1 MRYKCKICG
10 YIHEGNFP
18 DDFMC
23 PICGYDVSYFERI
36 NNDLLDDD
44 ITAAVDSAFDETKPS
59 GIINDNVDDKKVRID
74 QFNPGIMRINEK
86 CINCGLCLKTCS
98 ENVNVSYDL
107 NICKNPI
114 CLSCGQ
120 CILKCPV
127 GALVPKYSYR
137 EVKNVIDEN
146 KKIVVALT
154 SPGIRV
160 SIGEPFGFEAGE
172 NLEGKLVSSLRAL
185 GFDYVFDTT
194 FGADVTIVEEV
205 AELAK
210 RISSKENIPQFTS
223 CCPAWIKY
231 AEIYHPELLP
241 NISTCKSP
249 IGMQC
254 ALIKS
259 YFCEQKGFD
268 SNNVVTVAITPCTA
282 KKMEA
287 KEYSLYVDYV
297 LTASELAMLIKEE
310 NIKFD
315 SLKNGNYDD
324 LMNKGSGSG
333 VIFGNTGG
341 VMEAAV
347 RQLYKILTNSEPKDD
362 FLNLKDLRGI
372 DGIKEA
378 SININGFNLNV
389 AVIHGMKNVE
399 FILEKDRYKK
409 YHFIE
414 VMNCLGGCIGGGG
427 QPLTQ
432 INEYNDVVKKRIN
445 GLYSIDNETKIK
457 CSQSNPDVKK
467 LYNNYLKKPLSEKSE
482 KLLHTSYNDKSSL
495 LGEK

>member
-1 MRYKCKICG
+1 MKYKCKICG
-10 YIHEGNFP
+10 YIHEGDLP
-18 DDFMC
+18 DDYIC
-23 PICGYDVSYFERI
+23 PICGYDSSYFEKI
-36 NNDLLDDD
+36 GDELLNDD
-44 ITAAVDSAFDETKPS
+44 ITAVVDSIIEDVKANR
-59 GIINDNVDDKKVRID
+59 IINDNPEDKRVRID
-74 QFNPGIMRINEK
+74 PYNPGIMRINEK

-98 ENVNVSYDL
+98 EDVNISYDL
-107 NICKNPI
+107 NKCDNPI

-127 GALVPKYSYR
+127 GAIVPRYNYR
-137 EVKNVIDEN
+137 EVKNIIDDN
-146 KKIVVALT
+146 SKIVVALT
-154 SPGIRV
+154 SPGVRV
-160 SIGEPFGFEAGE
+160 AIGEPFGFEPGE
-172 NLEGKLVSSLRAL
+172 NMEGKLVSSLRKL

-210 RISSKENIPQFTS
+210 RISNKGVLPQFTS

-231 AEIYHPELLP
+231 AEIYHPELIP

-259 YFCEQKGFD
+259 YFCEERGFD
-268 SNNVVTVAITPCTA
+268 PNKVITVAITPCTS

-297 LTASELAMLIKEE
+297 ITTSELALLIKEE
-310 NIKFD
+310 NIKFE
-315 SLKNGNYDD
+315 SLDDALYDD

-347 RQLYKILTNSEPKDD
+347 RELYKILTKKVPTGD
-362 FLNLKDLRGI
+362 FLRLNDIRGMS
-372 DGIKEA
+372 GIKEA
-378 SININGFNLNV
+378 NIDVNGFNLKV
-389 AVIHGMKNVE
+389 AVVHGMKN
-399 FILEKDRYKK
+399 LEELLKDNKYKK

-414 VMNCLGGCIGGGG
+414 VMNCPGGCIGGGG
-427 QPLTQ
+427 QPLTNVADYEK
-432 INEYNDVVKKRIN
+432 IRLKRIE
-445 GLYSIDNETKIK
+445 GLYNIDNKCEIK
-457 CSQSNPDVKK
+457 CSQDNPNIRK
-467 LYNNYLKKPLSEKSE
+467 LYTEYLGKPLSEKSE
-482 KLLHTSYNDKSSL
+482 KLLHTSYNDKSNL
-495 LGEK
+495 LGN